1 MKNNKSLGQHW
12 LKNRTILDEIADLA
26 LPDEPQKPSGSPSSE
41 APQLCLEIG
50 PGLGTLTSSLLK
62 RFQKVIAIEFD
73 PELARKLPGSFPGKN
88 LEVINQ
94 DILATDLSK
103 LVGDEPYSVAGNIPY
118 YITSPI
124 IKKLLETS
132 PKPQKISLLI
142 QKEVAERIA
151 ADAGDQTLLSLTV
164 QNLAEVELGPVVPAA
179 EFTPPPKVDSQVLV
193 LTPLSEPQI
202 NPACLDLAK
211 IGFSSPR
218 KKLAANL
225 SSVNLD
231 VINPTLANLSKTDWH
246 QILEQN
252 SINPDARAEDL
263 SLWDW
268 ETLANFQP
276 Y

>member
-12 LKNRTILDEIADLA
+12 LKNRAILDEIADLA
-26 LPDEPQKPSGSPSSE
+26 LPDSG
-41 APQLCLEIG
+41 APAGLCLEIG

-73 PELARKLPGSFPGKN
+73 ADLAHKLPGSFPGKN

-94 DILATDLSK
+94 DILSANLSE
-103 LVGDEPYSVAGNIPY
+103 LVGNEPYSVAGNIPY

-132 PKPQKISLLI
+132 PKSQKIALLI

-151 ADAGDQTLLSLTV
+151 ADAGDQTLLSLMV
-164 QNLAEVELGPVVPAA
+164 QNLAEVELGPVVHAA

-193 LTPLSEPQI
+193 LTPLAEPQI
-202 NPACLDLAK
+202 NPSCLNLAK

-225 SSVNLD
+225 ASVNLSA
-231 VINPTLANLSKTDWH
+231 ISSSLANLSKSDWH
-246 QILEQN
+246 KILEEN

-268 ETLANFQP
+268 ETLANL
-276 Y
+276 

>member
-1 MKNNKSLGQHW
+1 MKNKKSLGQHW
-12 LKNRTILDEIADLA
+12 LKNRAILDEIADLA
-26 LPDEPQKPSGSPSSE
+26 LADD
-41 APQLCLEIG
+41 APAGLCLEIG

-62 RFQKVIAIEFD
+62 RFRKVIAIEFD
-73 PELARKLPGSFPGKN
+73 PDLARKLPGSFPGKN

-94 DILATDLSK
+94 DILATNLAS
-103 LVGDEPYSVAGNIPY
+103 LVGNEPYSVAGNIPY

-132 PKPQKISLLI
+132 PRPQKISLLI

-151 ADAGDQTLLSLTV
+151 ADAGSQSLLSLAV

-179 EFTPPPKVDSQVLV
+179 EFTPPPKVDSEVLV
-193 LTPLSEPQI
+193 LTPFPEPQI
-202 NPACLDLAK
+202 DPTCLDLAK
-211 IGFSSPR
+211 AGFSSPR

-225 SSVNLD
+225 ASANLSRL
-231 VINPTLANLSKTDWH
+231 NPAFANLSKSDW
-246 QILEQN
+246 QQLLEQN

-268 ETLANFQP
+268 EALVSSKK
-276 Y
+276 